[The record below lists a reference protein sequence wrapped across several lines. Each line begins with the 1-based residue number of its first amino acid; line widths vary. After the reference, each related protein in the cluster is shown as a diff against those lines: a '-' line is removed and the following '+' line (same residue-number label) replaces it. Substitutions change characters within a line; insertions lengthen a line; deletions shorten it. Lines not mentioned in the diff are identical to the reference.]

1 MANFTI
7 YDVNDNPILTA
18 PATKD
23 AIWTRE
29 LMKSNF
35 IYLPFKTAEK
45 IILPVLSYI
54 VFTYKIDKV
63 REVTRKFYLMDAYE
77 PTQVDEM
84 SWKYTPEFQH
94 PEMVLSRVPFFIF
107 GRNSK
112 GEEIKKFTF
121 PYYGTFVDISNVIK
135 TYLND
140 NIKLEKCGWN
150 VIFLGVS
157 DKSVNISFND
167 NDFRSALSLIAKA
180 ISDNCEW
187 HIDYDNEIIYFGY
200 ICFGNEAE
208 ADKTY
213 YMEDGTPLG
222 SGMGCLCSLDY
233 KQPKSNSFLDDETFE
248 KINNLNKK

>member
-7 YDVNDNPILTA
+7 FDINDNPILTA

-35 IYLPFKTAEK
+35 IYLSFKTAEK

-77 PTQVDEM
+77 PTQTDEM

-94 PEMVLSRVPFFIF
+94 PEMLLSRIPFFIF
-107 GRNSK
+107 GRNSR
-112 GEEIKKFTF
+112 GEEIQKFTF

-135 TYLND
+135 TFLND
-140 NIKLEKCGWN
+140 NIKLGKCGWN

-157 DKSVNISFND
+157 DKSVKISFDN

-200 ICFGNEAE
+200 ICLGNEAE
-208 ADKTY
+208 ANKTY

-222 SGMGCLCSLDY
+222 SGMDCLCSLDY